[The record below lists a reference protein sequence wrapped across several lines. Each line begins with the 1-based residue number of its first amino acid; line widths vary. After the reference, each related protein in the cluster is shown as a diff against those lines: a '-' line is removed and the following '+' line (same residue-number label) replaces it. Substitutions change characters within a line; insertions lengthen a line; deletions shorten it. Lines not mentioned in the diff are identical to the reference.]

1 MIHACI
7 DKLVDPIL
15 AAEAARIETPEN
27 DPLVI
32 PGTYMGNTNVDARFS
47 ATILTGKKWENGR
60 TLKIAFSKAFPAP
73 VLEKVKQRF
82 RTIEGFVNL
91 TFVFVEDWGSA
102 DIRVANDLGGG
113 SWSFIGTDNKTIDR
127 SKPTMNFGWLEP
139 KTADSEYDRTVIHEA
154 FHMLGMPHEHQHP
167 RNGIPWDKP
176 KVYEYYMG
184 PPNNWSKAQ
193 IDHNLFEKYSETVT
207 QFTEFDR
214 GSIML
219 YPIPNELTIG
229 DFWVGRNTKPSARDI
244 AFLAE
249 QYPKPDAPAPTKP
262 APTGP
267 KVMSRFDFAK
277 APIASLVQ
285 ELTLTYNKVPFGRFL
300 PGGKG

>member
-7 DKLVDPIL
+7 DMTVDPAL
-15 AAEAARIETPEN
+15 AAEAARSETPEN
-27 DPLVI
+27 EPLVI
-32 PGTYMGNTNVDARFS
+32 PGTYMGNTNLDARFS

-60 TLKIAFSKAFPAP
+60 ALKIAFSEAFPAV

-82 RTIEGFVNL
+82 RLVESFVSL
-91 TFVFVEDWGSA
+91 KFEFVDDWSSA
-102 DIRVANDLGGG
+102 DIRVANDLGQG
-113 SWSFIGTDNKTIDR
+113 SWSYVGTDNKTIDR
-127 SKPTMNFGWLEP
+127 SRATMNFGWLKP
-139 KTADSEYDRTVIHEA
+139 DTADSEYDRTVIHEA

-176 KVYEYYMG
+176 KVYEYYMR
-184 PPNNWSKAQ
+184 PPNNWSREQ
-193 IDHNLFEKYSETVT
+193 VDHNLFRKYSETVT

-214 GSIML
+214 ESIML

-229 DFWVGRNTKPSARDI
+229 DFWAGRNTRPSARDI

-249 QYPKPDAPAPTKP
+249 QYPKPQAPTKP

-267 KVMSRFDFAK
+267 KTMSRFDFAK

-285 ELTLTYNKVPFGRFL
+285 ELTLTYNKTPFGRFL